1 MTSERDS
8 LRQGHYA
15 AKQLHSRDRLIS
27 WSHRRRFERGLAL
40 AGDLAGQRILDYGC
54 GDGTFLALLQEGR
67 SAPAAAVGAEIDPRI
82 VADCSRRFSELPSV
96 RFVDVAA
103 LQDPAESESYDAVF
117 CMEVL
122 EHVVDP
128 VPILGEFAR
137 LLRPGG
143 KLVVSVPIETGPPL
157 VVKQIVRRVAGWRGI
172 GDYPGT
178 SGYSALEM
186 VRSVFA
192 GAQQHIPRPIF
203 PTADGSQFH
212 DHKGFNW
219 RVLRTAVADRFELV
233 RTATSPFDWAGP
245 NLSTQAWFVA
255 RQRPRDGQ

>member
-8 LRQGHYA
+8 IRQGHYA
-15 AKQLHSRDRLIS
+15 AKQLHSGDRLIS

-54 GDGTFLALLQEGR
+54 GDGTFLALLHEGR

-82 VADCSRRFSELPSV
+82 VADCRRRFAGLPSV
-96 RFVDVAA
+96 RFVDVAS
-103 LQDPAESESYDAVF
+103 LQDAAETESYDAVF

-128 VPILGEFAR
+128 MPILGDFAR

-143 KLVVSVPIETGPPL
+143 RLVISVPIETGPPV

-178 SGYSALEM
+178 SSYGALEM

-192 GAQQHIPRPIF
+192 GAQQHIRRPIF
-203 PTADGSQFH
+203 PTADGRQFH

-219 RVLRTAVADRFELV
+219 RVLRAAVAGRFELV
-233 RTATSPFDWAGP
+233 RTAMSPFDWAGAH
-245 NLSTQAWFVA
+245 LSTQAWFVA
-255 RQRPRDGQ
+255 RRRPRGGQ